1 MAGKIRNRLTKC
13 KATGE
18 KGYTLDFYRS
28 ESGEYFKSEEV
39 YREYRAEIDA
49 YNEVKIIID
58 EELIG
63 YDPNLPYNSLTPYNL
78 KKLKAY
84 SNVVILET
92 VKRYYDDIVSALNKK
107 EFADSAGKCSYIFAI
122 IKSRA
127 IDVKRELD
135 EEKKMREKIK
145 EKATDETLADKLM
158 VEALNTEEVQS
169 QPQQSA
175 RDISSF
181 LSEDE
186 IQ

>member
-1 MAGKIRNRLTKC
+1 MARIRNRLTKC

-18 KGYTLDFYRS
+18 EGYTLDFYRS

-39 YREYRAEIDA
+39 YKEYRAEIDA

-78 KKLKAY
+78 KRLKGY

-92 VKRYYDDIVSALNKK
+92 VKRNYEDILHAVNNKNFTDSSA
-107 EFADSAGKCSYIFAI
+107 KCSYIFAI
-122 IKSRA
+122 IKSKA

-135 EEKKMREKIK
+135 REKQTRKALI
-145 EKATDETLADKLM
+145 EKMSEETLADTLIT
-158 VEALNTEEVQS
+158 EALNVEDKK
-169 QPQQSA
+169 PQQQSKK
-175 RDISSF
+175 DISSF
-181 LSEDE
+181 LSEEE
-186 IQ
+186 IL